1 LSTSTILPALD
12 QLPAPPTILAV
23 GQFNYPTTP
32 MSSVTVKNKYQV
44 VIPQGLRE
52 QIGLNVGD
60 LLEARIERGKITF
73 TPKVLVDRG
82 IAQSLDDF
90 KSGRSYGPFK
100 THQEFLAS
108 LHSET
113 KKLQSKKAKRVA
125 SR

>member
-1 LSTSTILPALD
+1 MAI
-12 QLPAPPTILAV
+12 
-23 GQFNYPTTP
+23 
-32 MSSVTVKNKYQV
+32 VTVKNKYQV

-52 QIGLNVGD
+52 EIGINVGD

-73 TPKVLVDRG
+73 TPKVLLDRG
-82 IAQSLDDF
+82 IAQSLHDF

-113 KKLQSKKAKRVA
+113 KKLQSKKAKRLA

>member
-1 LSTSTILPALD
+1 
-12 QLPAPPTILAV
+12 
-23 GQFNYPTTP
+23 
-32 MSSVTVKNKYQV
+32 MSIVTVKNKYQV

-52 QIGLNVGD
+52 EIGLNVGD

-108 LHSET
+108 LHSEA
-113 KKLQSKKAKRVA
+113 KKAQAKKVKRLP